1 MPGETYSWMRVAARW
16 QTRSARFEQG
26 DAHRIGIMIPQGK
39 HPAGARNSATR
50 EQTFQLGERA
60 QVTRWA
66 LMYPTCSDFRI
77 EMHSSVAL
85 ILVLLRS
92 SLENSLIDLPLI
104 GLRRAQLDYL

>member
-1 MPGETYSWMRVAARW
+1 
-16 QTRSARFEQG
+16 
-26 DAHRIGIMIPQGK
+26 
-39 HPAGARNSATR
+39 
-50 EQTFQLGERA
+50 
-60 QVTRWA
+60 
-66 LMYPTCSDFRI
+66 MYPTCSDFRI